1 MVHPQPSGETTPK
14 RMVTWVRYTYI
25 HHIYVCMYIYIYIN
39 AHNTYTRYRNYS
51 PLKIFCQSNNHKF
64 WWENSW
70 SVSLREKKQ
79 WFAVNFFYRIRYG
92 KAPKNNAFTLCPGPL
107 SETGGIRVY
116 DIPYIYSIS
125 QLSYT
130 IHRPYI
136 DHTYTIHIPYI
147 YHTYTIHIPYI
158 YSLPAIHHSKSLRYV
173 TQWPRMDMPDEKAI
187 EEFGMKTQLTS
198 LPRDHPQWKQLV
210 VVGSNN
216 YGEWYLE
223 RTSYWCL

>member
-1 MVHPQPSGETTPK
+1 MLDGSPPTFWGNNSKTNGHLGSV
-14 RMVTWVRYTYI
+14 YI
-25 HHIYVCMYIYIYIN
+25 HTSYLCMYIYIYIN

-130 IHRPYI
+130 IHI
-136 DHTYTIHIPYI
+136 YTIHRPYI

-158 YSLPAIHHSKSLRYV
+158 YHTYIVYLLSTIQNLYGTWPSDPGWTCPMRKPSKSSEWRLSWRLCPE
-173 TQWPRMDMPDEKAI
+173 TIR
-187 EEFGMKTQLTS
+187 S
-198 LPRDHPQWKQLV
+198 
-210 VVGSNN
+210 GSC
-216 YGEWYLE
+216 
-223 RTSYWCL
+223 SSS